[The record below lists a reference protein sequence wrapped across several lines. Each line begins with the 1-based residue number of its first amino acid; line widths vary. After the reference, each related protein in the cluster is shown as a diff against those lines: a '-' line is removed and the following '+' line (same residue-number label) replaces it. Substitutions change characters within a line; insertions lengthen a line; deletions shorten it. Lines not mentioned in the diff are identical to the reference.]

1 MLQTR
6 NTTNHLTFRGVS
18 VGLLTAFALVIG
30 IGVGQASAAGGTVT
44 GTVKFKGTPPPAP
57 SAVPVSTNNEAC
69 GAQHTPDPM
78 VAADG
83 GVQWAVVRILGAK
96 GEFPATAEPP
106 ALDQH
111 GCRFIPHVVTVP
123 VGKPLK
129 VLNSDGILHNV
140 HTFSDKNT
148 PVNTAQPAF
157 RKTID
162 VTFDKPEIVR
172 VACDVHPWMSGQ
184 IVVTDTPFVAVTD
197 DKGAFSI
204 GGVPAGTYSV
214 SVWHENFGE
223 QTLKVTVVDG
233 KAASLP
239 VTVAAK

>member
-1 MLQTR
+1 MLRTR
-6 NTTNHLTFRGVS
+6 NKTSHSNFGGVVASLVTT
-18 VGLLTAFALVIG
+18 FAIV

-44 GTVKFKGTPPPAP
+44 GTVKFKGTPPSAPA
-57 SAVPVSTNNEAC
+57 AIPVTTNNETC
-69 GAQHTPDPM
+69 GAQHTPDQM

-83 GVQWAVVRILGAK
+83 GVRWAVVRIIGAK

-106 ALDQH
+106 TLDQH
-111 GCRFIPHVVTVP
+111 GCRFIPHMVTVP

-172 VACDVHPWMSGQ
+172 VGCDVHPWMSGQ

-214 SVWHENFGE
+214 SVWHESFGE

-233 KAASLP
+233 KTASLP